1 MRSILPNRALK
12 LAFVVDD
19 LDEYLERFATLF
31 GLQKSESIVTGP
43 EEETQIEYRDMPT
56 AGRARIGYIPLE
68 NIVLEL
74 IEPIDGPSIWRSFL
88 EKKGCGLH
96 HIGFI
101 VDDLAEVTAD
111 LVNLDLPCVQRGLFP
126 GMGSSPSGTYTYH
139 DSIEQLGFDIELLQ
153 FD

>member
-1 MRSILPNRALK
+1 MKSILPNRALK

-19 LDEYLERFATLF
+19 LDKYLERFASLF
-31 GLQKSESIVTGP
+31 GMQKSESMATGP
-43 EEETQIEYRDMPT
+43 EEETQIEYRGATT
-56 AGRARIGYIPLE
+56 AGRARMAYIPLE

-88 EKKGCGLH
+88 EDRGSGLH

-101 VDDLAEVTAD
+101 VTDMAEVTAD
-111 LVNLDLPCVQRGLFP
+111 LEGLELPLAQRGLFP
-126 GMGSSPSGTYTYH
+126 ALGKAPSGAYAYH